1 MDFTFD
7 VFAKTR
13 GFFKAYLEELS
24 LAQLNAIPKGFN
36 NNIIWNI
43 GHSIVTEQ
51 ILVYKLSGL
60 KPNVSDALINK
71 YKKGTKPNG
80 NATQEEVNELKALA
94 FSTIEHT
101 KADFGTKTFTT
112 FNEYTLATTGN
123 TLTNVNQAIQFALIH
138 EGMHAGYILA
148 LLRVLK
154 A

>member
-1 MDFTFD
+1 MNFTFD

-60 KPNVSDALINK
+60 KPNVSDDLIAK
-71 YKKGTKPNG
+71 YKKGTKPDG
-80 NATQEEVNELKALA
+80 KATQKDVDELKILA
-94 FSTIEHT
+94 FTTIEHT
-101 KADFGTKTFTT
+101 KADFGSKVFNTFH
-112 FNEYTLATTGN
+112 EYTLSTTGN

-148 LLRVLK
+148 LLRALK
-154 A
+154 V

>member
-13 GFFKAYLEELS
+13 GFFKAYLKELS
-24 LAQLNAIPKGFN
+24 LAQLNAIPTGFN

-51 ILVYKLSGL
+51 ILVYTLSGL
-60 KPNVSDALINK
+60 KPNVSDALIEK
-71 YKKGTKPNG
+71 YKKGTKPDG
-80 NATQEEVNELKALA
+80 KATQADVDELMDLA

-101 KADFGTKTFTT
+101 KADFSSKVFST

-123 TLTNVNQAIQFALIH
+123 TLTNVNQAIQFALVH

-148 LLRVLK
+148 LLRALK
-154 A
+154 V

>member
-7 VFAKTR
+7 VFLKTR

-60 KPNVSDALINK
+60 KPNVSEALIEK
-71 YKKGTKPNG
+71 YKKGTKPDG
-80 NATQEEVNELKALA
+80 KATQAEVDELKKLA

-101 KADFGTKTFTT
+101 NADFSSKVFSTY
-112 FNEYTLATTGN
+112 NEYTLSTTGN
-123 TLTNVNQAIQFALIH
+123 TLTNVNQAIQFSLIH

-148 LLRVLK
+148 LLRALK
-154 A
+154 V

>member
-7 VFAKTR
+7 VFLKTR

-60 KPNVSDALINK
+60 KPNVSDALIEK
-71 YKKGTKPNG
+71 YKKGTKPDG
-80 NATQEEVNELKALA
+80 KATQTDVEELKALA

-101 KADFGTKTFTT
+101 KADFSSKVFSTY
-112 FNEYTLATTGN
+112 NEYTLSTTGN

-148 LLRVLK
+148 LLRALK
-154 A
+154 V

>member
-13 GFFKAYLEELS
+13 GLFKAYLEELS
-24 LAQLNAIPKGFN
+24 LAQLNAIPHGFN

-60 KPNVSDALINK
+60 KPNVSDALIEK
-71 YKKGTKPNG
+71 YKKGTKPDG
-80 NATQEEVNELKALA
+80 KTTQEEVNELKALT

-101 KADFGTKTFTT
+101 KADFGSKIFST
-112 FNEYTLATTGN
+112 FNDYTLSTTGN

-148 LLRVLK
+148 LLRTLK
-154 A
+154 V

>member
-1 MDFTFD
+1 MDFTFE

-24 LAQLNAIPKGFN
+24 LAQLNAIPNGFN

-60 KPNVSDALINK
+60 KPNVSDVLIAK
-71 YKKGTKPNG
+71 YKKGTKPDG
-80 NATQEEVNELKALA
+80 KATQEEVDELKALA

-101 KADFGTKTFTT
+101 EADFGSKVFKT
-112 FNEYTLATTGN
+112 FNEYTLSTTGN

-148 LLRVLK
+148 LLRALK
-154 A
+154 V

>member
-24 LAQLNAIPKGFN
+24 LAQLNAIPSGFN
-36 NNIIWNI
+36 NNVIWNI
-43 GHSIVTEQ
+43 GHCIVTEQ

-60 KPNVSDALINK
+60 KPNVSDELIEK
-71 YKKGTKPNG
+71 YRKGTFPDGK
-80 NATQEEVNELKALA
+80 ATQAEVDALNELA

-101 KADFGTKTFTT
+101 KADFGSKVFST
-112 FNEYTLATTGN
+112 FNEYTLSTTGN
-123 TLTNVNQAIQFALIH
+123 TLTNVSQAIQFSLVH

-148 LLRVLK
+148 LLKALK
-154 A
+154 V

>member
-7 VFAKTR
+7 VFLKTR

-60 KPNVSDALINK
+60 KPNVSDALIEK
-71 YKKGTKPNG
+71 YKKGTKPDG
-80 NATQEEVNELKALA
+80 KATQTVVEELKALA

-101 KADFGTKTFTT
+101 KADFSSKVFSTY
-112 FNEYTLATTGN
+112 NEYTLSTTGN

-138 EGMHAGYILA
+138 EGMHVGYILA
-148 LLRVLK
+148 LLRALK
-154 A
+154 V

>member
-24 LAQLNAIPKGFN
+24 LAQLNAIPNGFN

-60 KPNVSDALINK
+60 KPNVSAAIIEK
-71 YKKGTKPNG
+71 YKKGTKPDG
-80 NATQEEVNELKALA
+80 KATQEEVNEFKVLVFK
-94 FSTIEHT
+94 TIEHT
-101 KADFGTKTFTT
+101 KADFGSKVFSN
-112 FNEYTLATTGN
+112 FHEYTLSTTGN

-148 LLRVLK
+148 LLRALK
-154 A
+154 V

>member
-24 LAQLNAIPKGFN
+24 LAQLNAIPNGFN

-60 KPNVSDALINK
+60 KPNVSDALIEK

-80 NATQEEVNELKALA
+80 KATQEEVDELKVLA

-101 KADFGTKTFTT
+101 KADFSTKVFSTY
-112 FNEYTLATTGN
+112 NEYTLSTTGN

-154 A
+154 V

>member
-7 VFAKTR
+7 VFLKTR

-60 KPNVSDALINK
+60 KPNVSDALIEK
-71 YKKGTKPNG
+71 YKK
-80 NATQEEVNELKALA
+80 A
-94 FSTIEHT
+94 T
-101 KADFGTKTFTT
+101 KA
-112 FNEYTLATTGN
+112 NC
-123 TLTNVNQAIQFALIH
+123 
-138 EGMHAGYILA
+138 
-148 LLRVLK
+148 
-154 A
+154 

>member
-24 LAQLNAIPKGFN
+24 LAQLNTIPKGFN

-60 KPNVSDALINK
+60 KPNVSQALIDK
-71 YKKGTKPNG
+71 YKKGTKPDG
-80 NATQEEVNELKALA
+80 KATQEEVDELRALA
-94 FSTIEHT
+94 FTTIENT
-101 KADFGTKTFTT
+101 KADFGSKVFSTFTK
-112 FNEYTLATTGN
+112 YTLSTTGN

-138 EGMHAGYILA
+138 EGMHSGYILG

-154 A
+154 V

>member
-13 GFFKAYLEELS
+13 GFFKAYLEDLS
-24 LAQLNAIPKGFN
+24 LAELNAIPSGFN

-60 KPNVSDALINK
+60 KPNVSEVLVEK

-80 NATQEEVNELKALA
+80 KATQEDVNELKDLV
-94 FSTIEHT
+94 FSTIEQTQHDFNT
-101 KADFGTKTFTT
+101 KVFKT
-112 FNEYTLATTGN
+112 FNEYTLSTTGN

-148 LLRVLK
+148 MLRVLK